1 MDISIK
7 KCIREINK
15 NHNVDEFLPKYV
27 KGSMHYNK
35 SYACYRLAMEY
46 FMFYETVSEE
56 LASAA
61 SSANDTLAVLNG
73 IVRKF
78 FEENPGD
85 SECKDMADR
94 LLVLREEVKDQ
105 VQVLAAYL
113 DCFIIYE
120 YIFNRIQYRFDEMGE
135 MPDDDEFI
143 QKVINYVFASEDN
156 TVVNENIRFM
166 VEQLPMRMLSSKYFD
181 IIHESVSLY
190 KGSGASSL
198 EGFEYMFRTSAMLYK
213 DDNMDVYFT
222 EFKQVLNELGG
233 LKPDDIGEDV
243 YRDYSGK
250 ISSNISKIADFTD
263 MYMLM
268 EGLVNAL
275 YIVVI
280 TECYKDGGESGNTAA
295 MEAAYNVIKGVNS
308 LFMKEESG
316 VWKLAGDEPLDTNKE
331 KLDWLSGFFD
341 EVEGQQENISGIL
354 ETAEAFLDE
363 AENAHGEDIER
374 LGLAEEFSILKRMSL
389 LNSSSMFADIVEKEN
404 DTEVTAAMADET
416 AGRLVKELKELFK
429 GRGKQFKRAVMANTL
444 GKLPVFFNNVQEVTD
459 YIEASFT
466 QCKDEAEKYAAKE
479 IIMEEIG

>member
-7 KCIREINK
+7 KCIKEINK

-35 SYACYRLAMEY
+35 SYACYRLALEY

-73 IVRKF
+73 IIREF
-78 FEENPGD
+78 FEKNPGD
-85 SECKDMADR
+85 SECKDMAGR

-135 MPDDDEFI
+135 MPDDNEFI
-143 QKVINYVFASEDN
+143 QKVISYVFASEDN

-166 VEQLPMRMLSSKYFD
+166 IEQLPMRMLSSKYFD

-190 KGSGASSL
+190 KGSRASSL
-198 EGFEYMFRTSAMLYK
+198 EGFEYMFRTNAMLYK
-213 DDNMDVYFT
+213 DDNMSVYFT
-222 EFKQVLNELGG
+222 EFKQVLNELDG

-243 YRDYSGK
+243 YREYSVK
-250 ISSNISKIADFTD
+250 ISSNISRIAGFTD

-275 YIVVI
+275 YIVTI
-280 TECYKDGGESGNTAA
+280 TECYKDGEENGNSAA

-308 LFMKEESG
+308 LFMKEESS
-316 VWKLAGDEPLDTNKE
+316 VWKLAGDEPLGTNKE

-341 EVEGQQENISGIL
+341 KVEGHQENISGIL

-363 AENAHGEDIER
+363 AENAHGEDIVR
-374 LGLAEEFSILKRMSL
+374 LGLAEEFAILKRMSL
-389 LNSSSMFADIVEKEN
+389 LNSSSMFADIDENEN

-429 GRGKQFKRAVMANTL
+429 GRSKQFK
-444 GKLPVFFNNVQEVTD
+444 GQ
-459 YIEASFT
+459 
-466 QCKDEAEKYAAKE
+466 
-479 IIMEEIG
+479 

>member
-7 KCIREINK
+7 KCIKEINK

-35 SYACYRLAMEY
+35 SYACYRLALEY

-61 SSANDTLAVLNG
+61 SSANEVLT
-73 IVRKF
+73 
-78 FEENPGD
+78 
-85 SECKDMADR
+85 
-94 LLVLREEVKDQ
+94 
-105 VQVLAAYL
+105 AYL

-135 MPDDDEFI
+135 MPDDNEFI
-143 QKVINYVFASEDN
+143 QKVISYVFASEDN

-166 VEQLPMRMLSSKYFD
+166 IEQLPMRMLSSKYFD

-190 KGSGASSL
+190 KGSRASSL
-198 EGFEYMFRTSAMLYK
+198 EGFEYMFRTNAMLYK
-213 DDNMDVYFT
+213 DDNMSVYFT
-222 EFKQVLNELGG
+222 EFKQVLNELDG

-243 YRDYSGK
+243 YREYSVK
-250 ISSNISKIADFTD
+250 ISSNISRIAGFTD

-275 YIVVI
+275 YIVTI
-280 TECYKDGGESGNTAA
+280 TECYKDGEENGNSAA

-308 LFMKEESG
+308 LFMKEESS
-316 VWKLAGDEPLDTNKE
+316 VWKLAGDEPLGTNKE

-341 EVEGQQENISGIL
+341 KVEGHQENISGIL

-363 AENAHGEDIER
+363 AENAHGEDIVR
-374 LGLAEEFSILKRMSL
+374 LGLAEEFAILKRMSL
-389 LNSSSMFADIVEKEN
+389 LNSSSMFADIDENEN

-429 GRGKQFKRAVMANTL
+429 GRSKQFKRAVMANTL

-466 QCKDEAEKYAAKE
+466 QCKDEAEKFAAKE